1 MSMVYWMIEG
11 VGLDADKVRPYLDKE
26 KLAKFLLEQLANEPE
41 DVELLNQMLSSGD
54 FRELNIDDY
63 LYGMPFDNIA
73 DVLTH
78 CDDTDSITCGDDGEG
93 GYYFYYPPSMPWEM
107 RDTEPKTI
115 QEVHD
120 RIITAV
126 QKLTN
131 LTPEEIDL
139 LIDDDLNVVGFG

>member
-11 VGLDADKVRPYLDKE
+11 VGLDADNVRPYLDKE
-26 KLAKFLLEQLANEPE
+26 KLAKFLLEQLADEPE
-41 DVELLNQMLSSGD
+41 DVEFLNRMLSSGD

-63 LYGMPFDNIA
+63 LHGMPFDNFA
-73 DVLTH
+73 DVLTY
-78 CDDTDSITCGDDGEG
+78 CDDTDSITYGDDGEG
-93 GYYFYYPPSMPWEM
+93 ICYFYYPPSMPWEM

-131 LTPEEIDL
+131 LTSEEIDL
-139 LIDDDLNVVGFG
+139 MIDDNLNVVGFG